1 MAANLYYTHQDIE
14 SSGKLLAAAGKAKT
28 KSVFSKVIFRTRV
41 DFQYEV
47 MPTDDCALG

>member
-14 SSGKLLAAAGKAKT
+14 SSGKLLAAAGKA